1 MKADR
6 LLATL
11 LFLQAR
17 GHVTATD
24 VAAEFEVSERTARR
38 DLEALALAGVPV
50 YAQRGR
56 GGGWSLVGRA
66 RTDLTGLTA
75 GEVRAL
81 FFAVGPVSAA
91 APELRMAVR
100 KLIQALPATLRPDA
114 EAASG
119 TTPAWRAAGEPD
131 AGGGLGW
138 ETVSTRVRS
147 DVLPLVRALFEQRAL
162 VGRPAADGWAVVDVR
177 GPSVE
182 VVATQ
187 LAGLGGRVE
196 IVAPPAA
203 RARFATLN
211 AELTAGSGPG
221 NGGFV
226 NNVTEFSEA
235 YSRASST
242 LRAARGS

>member
-11 LFLQAR
+11 LLLQAR

-38 DLEALALAGVPV
+38 DLEALALAGIPV
-50 YAQRGR
+50 YASRGR

-75 GEVRAL
+75 GETRAL

-91 APELRMAVR
+91 TPELRMAVR

-119 TTPAWRAAGEPD
+119 VTDAWR
-131 AGGGLGW
+131 
-138 ETVSTRVRS
+138 S
-147 DVLPLVRALFEQRAL
+147 D
-162 VGRPAADGWAVVDVR
+162 DK
-177 GPSVE
+177 VE
-182 VVATQ
+182 
-187 LAGLGGRVE
+187 
-196 IVAPPAA
+196 
-203 RARFATLN
+203 
-211 AELTAGSGPG
+211 
-221 NGGFV
+221 
-226 NNVTEFSEA
+226 
-235 YSRASST
+235 
-242 LRAARGS
+242 LR